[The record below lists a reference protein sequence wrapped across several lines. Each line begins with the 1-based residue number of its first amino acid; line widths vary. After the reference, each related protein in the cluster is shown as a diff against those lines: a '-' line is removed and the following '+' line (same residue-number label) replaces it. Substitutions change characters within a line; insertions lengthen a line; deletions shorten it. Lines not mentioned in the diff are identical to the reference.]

1 MQSQT
6 SRDQRSDGRPATFGD
21 RRRESG
27 AALFVAV
34 LMLAMMG
41 LVGLA
46 SLDTVMRDR
55 QVAGFQSR
63 ARTALYAAEAGVAWG
78 QGLVFQQV
86 QALAVE
92 GVSAL
97 HAFDPAFPTELA
109 PQYLGDGGVANPS
122 FLQDPDP
129 AVTQAVDYLGKGH
142 DCEGWIMSDEYGS
155 AQWREALFDVRVEG
169 RTPEGARA
177 RIQAIT
183 TACYP
188 FM

>member
-1 MQSQT
+1 MRQQG
-6 SRDQRSDGRPATFGD
+6 RSFD

-78 QGLVFQQV
+78 QGLIFQQV
-86 QALAVE
+86 YDNYTL
-92 GVSAL
+92 GVSGL
-97 HAFDPAFPTELA
+97 LNFDPAFPTDVA
-109 PQYLGDGGVANPS
+109 PVHLGDGAVTNPS
-122 FLQDPDP
+122 FFKDPDP
-129 AVTQAVDYLGKGH
+129 AVAQAVDYIGKGH
-142 DCEGWIMSDEYGS
+142 DCDAWIMSDEVGS
-155 AQWREALFDVRVEG
+155 GVEWREALFDVRVQG
-169 RTPEGARA
+169 ATPEGARS

-188 FM
+188 YN

>member
-1 MQSQT
+1 MQSQ
-6 SRDQRSDGRPATFGD
+6 QRNHRQPRANLRPFAD

-78 QGLVFQQV
+78 QGLIFQQV

-97 HAFDPAFPTELA
+97 YAFDPVFPTEGA
-109 PQYLGDGGVANPS
+109 PQFLGNGAITNPS
-122 FLQDPDP
+122 FMQDPDP

-142 DCEGWIMSDEYGS
+142 DCEGWVMSDEYGS

>member
-1 MQSQT
+1 MSVNAGLQSE
-6 SRDQRSDGRPATFGD
+6 RP
-21 RRRESG
+21 REQG

-34 LMLAMMG
+34 LMLAMMS
-41 LVGLA
+41 LIGLA
-46 SLDTVMRDR
+46 SMDTVMRDR

-78 QGLVFQQV
+78 QGIIYQQV
-86 QALAVE
+86 QALAAE
-92 GVSAL
+92 GVSGL
-97 HAFDPAFPTELA
+97 YSFNPAFPTEAA
-109 PQYLGDGGVANPS
+109 PSYLGDGAVTNPS
-122 FLQDPDP
+122 FMQDPDP
-129 AVTQAVDYLGKGH
+129 AVPQAVDYIGKGQ

-169 RTPEGARA
+169 RTPEGASV
-177 RIQAIT
+177 RIEAIT